1 MIARTAGGVTTQYRW
16 SDKNSL
22 LERKVAGVTAER
34 SRYDAGGIR
43 ERKSDGSKYF
53 SSGAVSVADMR
64 PSNVPVSYFQGH
76 QLLGMEVDGDF
87 YFYVTDGLANVRL
100 VLDSNGTTV
109 ASTVFDE
116 FGIPEDVSGSAD
128 LRPHGY
134 TGGLGVRND
143 WDSSGLH
150 YMRQRY
156 YDPQLGRWL
165 SADPIGFDG
174 GLNLYSYVGQN
185 PTNRVDPAGLQ
196 ETDATSTSS
205 TSSWDR
211 FVQAIRGTFNRKNLK
226 HYGKSQLEAAATM
239 GMIIPPIF
247 LSRGLEFGLQAADIG
262 SILQEFTDAGLEL
275 SLHAF
280 EHLLDRKMED
290 MIPDVVKIAKGKG
303 CVKLRDP
310 VTGNL
315 INYNDRLKIAVV
327 LAENNVNKIVSL
339 LDYRHR
345 RWVPR

>member
-1 MIARTAGGVTTQYRW
+1 MGVF
-16 SDKNSL
+16 
-22 LERKVAGVTAER
+22 
-34 SRYDAGGIR
+34 
-43 ERKSDGSKYF
+43 SKATY
-53 SSGAVSVADMR
+53 
-64 PSNVPVSYFQGH
+64 
-76 QLLGMEVDGDF
+76 
-87 YFYVTDGLANVRL
+87 
-100 VLDSNGTTV
+100 
-109 ASTVFDE
+109 
-116 FGIPEDVSGSAD
+116 
-128 LRPHGY
+128 
-134 TGGLGVRND
+134 
-143 WDSSGLH
+143 
-150 YMRQRY
+150 
-156 YDPQLGRWL
+156 PQLGRWL